1 MASGGIGWKE
11 AGTGLVTTV
20 PSDTFQR
27 LTWMRAMR
35 GQRLCIDLADGKR
48 VHFDNFPGEAFEEIA
63 KFCEAN
69 YKLGLEARELSLKGH
84 NWGRCELADGDVL
97 RFVVGDKVAFELD
110 LGREGGVTN
119 VVQSA
124 KDEVAVEFGAG
135 EHQKGQDSLAEIR
148 FFVPSKRAHAAA
160 SDTAGI
166 EDILGEEPAEGAAD
180 EADDEATDEGAKA
193 LYSAIKRAANLDQVA
208 GEILFA
214 LPAEQSC
221 IVPRGRY
228 AMDFGS
234 TFLRL
239 HGKSYSYKIPYG
251 QIVKLFMVP
260 KADDVHV
267 LLVLALDPPIRQ
279 GQTRYPFL
287 VFQFDKDE
295 ALAEP
300 LRLSEAMAPAEAEAK
315 WEGRLRTS
323 YEGPVFEVVSQLLR
337 VLAGQKLLVPGGYKG
352 YGGAT
357 CIKAALKATEGYL
370 YPLERNLL
378 FLPKP
383 PTLLPHADIALVEF
397 SRLSNSRTFD
407 VKFALRSGT
416 AFAFSNAP
424 KEDLMALEEYL
435 RDKGVPMS
443 KAEEPGVPA
452 GAKRSAGPAGERTA
466 TAFDLIGDDSEDD
479 EEYNEDEDDDSS
491 VAEDY
496 DSDASGSGSDDSQ
509 EDEDDEGDESE
520 EEDEEEEDEEEEE
533 EDDE

>member
-69 YKLGLEARELSLKGH
+69 YKLGLEPRELSLKGH
-84 NWGRCELADGDVL
+84 NWGKCELADGDVL
-97 RFVVGDKVAFELD
+97 RFLVGDKVAFELD

-148 FFVPSKRAHAAA
+148 FFVPSKRANVAA

-166 EDILGEEPAEGAAD
+166 EDILGEEEPEASDAAK
-180 EADDEATDEGAKA
+180 DDNDEGAKA
-193 LYSAIKRAANLDQVA
+193 LYEAIKRAANLDQVA

-214 LPAEQSC
+214 LPVEQSC

-287 VFQFDKDE
+287 VFQFDKDDM
-295 ALAEP
+295 LSEP
-300 LRLSEAMAPAEAEAK
+300 LKLSEAMTAAEAEAK
-315 WEGRLRTS
+315 WEGRLKTG
-323 YEGPVFEVVSQLLR
+323 YEGPVFEVVSSLLR

-383 PTLLPHADIALVEF
+383 PTLLPHADIAMVEF

-416 AFAFSNAP
+416 AYAFSNAP

-435 RDKGVPMS
+435 REKGIPMS
-443 KAEEPGVPA
+443 KADEPGMAA
-452 GAKRSAGPAGERTA
+452 GARRPSGPAGERTA

-496 DSDASGSGSDDSQ
+496 DSEASGSDEDGSEEDDDD
-509 EDEDDEGDESE
+509 DEDDES
-520 EEDEEEEDEEEEE
+520 E
-533 EDDE
+533 EDDEDEEAEEDDE